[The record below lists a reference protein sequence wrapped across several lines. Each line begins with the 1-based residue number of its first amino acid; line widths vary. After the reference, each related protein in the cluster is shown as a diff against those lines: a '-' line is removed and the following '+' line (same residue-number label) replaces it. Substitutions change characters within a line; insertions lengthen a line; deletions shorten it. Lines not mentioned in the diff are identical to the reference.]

1 MVRAAIGAQVKIL
14 AVFLLLGEQPA
25 GNGPEL
31 AARKV
36 LPIGEIPYGGRESGV
51 AHRVGVAFSR
61 LIFLSL
67 VIPRDGLEEV
77 RVRRRYALGSQQVPS
92 LAPLAV
98 LIQFHIDK
106 LLAQFF
112 GHRIQLPG

>member
-51 AHRVGVAFSR
+51 ESDERGVY
-61 LIFLSL
+61 
-67 VIPRDGLEEV
+67 G
-77 RVRRRYALGSQQVPS
+77 
-92 LAPLAV
+92 
-98 LIQFHIDK
+98 
-106 LLAQFF
+106 
-112 GHRIQLPG
+112 